1 MSVLGRWASW
11 AEKVELQRTK
21 LKEVHFFILPVSLI
35 CIKFHLFW
43 REYFRVLFA
52 CKVQIYKN
60 SHGGYDQISH
70 ALYNIHGWYRCC
82 QAVSPTN
89 GMGTRLMHNK
99 RRRTHCAGT

>member
-1 MSVLGRWASW
+1 M
-11 AEKVELQRTK
+11 
-21 LKEVHFFILPVSLI
+21 
-35 CIKFHLFW
+35 
-43 REYFRVLFA
+43 LFA
-52 CKVQIYKN
+52 RKVQIYKN

-99 RRRTHCAGT
+99 RTQDTLCRYMRTQCVGTRGHNVHAQTRGHNMHAQHEDTMCMHYMRTHAEGTT